1 MKKQNVAIFL
11 IILSVLAFVI
21 SSCKKDEGF
30 HEVSALEQQIHQKIN
45 DHRQENQLTALVFQ
59 PILFKE
65 ARKHSMKMANLE
77 TITDDGLEA
86 VFDDLISKI
95 GGTDAAFILDASQY
109 AIADTI
115 VNGIFSNTE
124 TNALTLGTFTQGG
137 VGVYAGTDQI
147 NYVTILLLNIPD

>member
-30 HEVSALEQQIHQKIN
+30 HEVSALEQQIHKEIN

-59 PILFKE
+59 LILFKE